1 MDVSTTTEPASFR
14 RVFQAGI
21 YDDSHRL
28 LGGTEVLHLVPH
40 GGRLFCS
47 LSYKLNAY
55 LPEDPQTGAQI
66 AVLDQPGGNWRLVR
80 DYERAHWRV
89 TLESVTFT
97 EDGRGQRLE
106 APVSLLLAA
115 PSDSRGTVYVDS
127 RDDETG
133 AWTRTHL
140 GSGAGVASIR
150 SFFVYRD
157 KVTGLERVFAGTSP
171 LGIFSGTYAAEVPG
185 NIRWDDSAEM
195 AGYTRR
201 PMAFTEC
208 NGRLYVSIKPDIY
221 RRIDGEIP
229 QWEKVYTIPVPLIVP
244 SSGLRGLTTVP
255 RPSGSDQVLLAALE
269 GDRCRVVRIDP
280 EDSFRETVE
289 LEVLDFLGERWGQ
302 RPTYGVVAYDDFT
315 PVADPETGRTLLFT
329 GLGATYSTQ
338 LDTHPADE
346 WVRDAWYLIRYP
358 DGQRYELRRIESPD
372 MQPMP
377 QLVAARSITV
387 SPFEPGMLYI
397 GGYDPNAKPCR
408 QTAWVFSA
416 SIEASLAPQSQ
427 QCSETVVRLES
438 PDLTNTER

>member
-1 MDVSTTTEPASFR
+1 MDVLTNTAPAPFR

-21 YDDSHRL
+21 RDDNHQL

-47 LSYKLNAY
+47 LSYKLNTY
-55 LPEDPQTGAQI
+55 LPDDPQTGAQI
-66 AVLDQPGGNWRLVR
+66 IVLDQADGSWQLDK

-97 EDGRGQRLE
+97 EDGRGQMLE
-106 APVSLLLAA
+106 APVSVLLAA

-133 AWTRTHL
+133 TWTRTHL
-140 GSGAGVASIR
+140 GSGSGVASTR

-157 KVTGLERVFAGTSP
+157 KVTGRERVFAGTSP
-171 LGIFSGTYAAEVPG
+171 LGIFSGTYNPEVPG
-185 NIRWDDSAEM
+185 KIRWEDTAEM
-195 AGYTRR
+195 DGYTRR
-201 PMAFTEC
+201 PMSFTEC

-221 RRIDGEIP
+221 RRIDGDVP

-255 RPSGSDQVLLAALE
+255 RPSGSGQVLLAALE

-280 EDSFRETVE
+280 EDDFRETIE
-289 LEVLDFLGERWGQ
+289 LEVLDFLGEHWGQ

-315 PVADPETGRTLLFT
+315 PVADPHTGQTLLFT
-329 GLGATYSTQ
+329 GLSATYSTQ
-338 LDTHPADE
+338 LDTHPADA
-346 WVRDAWYLIRYP
+346 WVRDAWYLVRHP
-358 DGQRYELRRIESPD
+358 DGLRYDLRRVESPGLLSG
-372 MQPMP
+372 QE
-377 QLVAARSITV
+377 LVAARSIAV
-387 SPFEPGMLYI
+387 SPFEPSILYV

-416 SIEASLAPQSQ
+416 SIEAALA
-427 QCSETVVRLES
+427 
-438 PDLTNTER
+438 